1 MTTIIG
7 WLNSLF
13 GKCPKCGKPIVSFD
27 DMYESA
33 AKGNYPP
40 WCTCSSDEEKAKNKK
55 ENKK

>member
-33 AKGNYPP
+33 AKGNFPP
-40 WCTCSSDEEKAKNKK
+40 WCTCSSDEETKNKK